1 MGFVPL
7 DLFDELTENRYQ
19 AVLVASQR
27 ARQLNQVRLAKLEM
41 LNKDNADR
49 IEIDGR
55 KVTFRALQDC
65 LEGKVEF
72 KSGTDVEESA
82 DS

>member
-7 DLFDELTENRYQ
+7 DDIDEIAKNRYE
-19 AVLVASQR
+19 AVLMASQR
-27 ARQLNQVRLAKLEM
+27 ARQLNSIRLAKLEM
-41 LNKDNADR
+41 LTRENVDK

-55 KVTFRALQDC
+55 KVTAIALQDC
-65 LEGKVEF
+65 LEGRVRY
-72 KSGTDVEESA
+72 KSEKNGEEST

>member
-1 MGFVPL
+1 MGFIPL
-7 DLFDELTENRYQ
+7 DMMEELTDNRYQ

-27 ARQLNQVRLAKLEM
+27 ARQLNAIRLAKLEM
-41 LNKDNADR
+41 LSKENADR

-55 KVTFRALQDC
+55 KVTYMALKDC
-65 LEGKVEF
+65 IEGKVQYTTEHD
-72 KSGTDVEESA
+72 GEESA